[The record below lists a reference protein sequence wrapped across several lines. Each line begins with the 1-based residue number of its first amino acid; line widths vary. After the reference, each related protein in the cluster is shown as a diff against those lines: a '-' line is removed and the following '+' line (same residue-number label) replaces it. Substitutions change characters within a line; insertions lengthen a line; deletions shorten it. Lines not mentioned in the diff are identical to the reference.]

1 MVVEKKH
8 LFMPILF
15 QLMGKFEVQFAVLTT
30 PLLTFNI
37 TFIVPKIIY
46 RLLFRSF
53 YEYAH
58 VLEPLY
64 DCCVILGNIKIKDL
78 KFDKKCLIDG
88 IFNFK
93 V

>member
-1 MVVEKKH
+1 M
-8 LFMPILF
+8 
-15 QLMGKFEVQFAVLTT
+15 QFAVLTT

-37 TFIVPKIIY
+37 TFFVPKLIY
-46 RLLFRSF
+46 RIFIIIIFRSF

-64 DCCVILGNIKIKDL
+64 DFCVILGNIKIKDL

-88 IFNFK
+88 ILILRISKFIVK
-93 V
+93 KASADIL

>member
-1 MVVEKKH
+1 M
-8 LFMPILF
+8 
-15 QLMGKFEVQFAVLTT
+15 LTT

-46 RLLFRSF
+46 KLLFRSF
-53 YEYAH
+53 YEYAL

-64 DCCVILGNIKIKDL
+64 DFCVILGNIKIKDL
-78 KFDKKCLIDG
+78 KFEK
-88 IFNFK
+88 N